1 MTQNY
6 DDLTAENIY
15 DVDAIKWNYFERD
28 VLPLWVADMDFLPAP
43 EIVAALKARLDSW
56 LGYESMTGNPKL
68 LDGIVSHMASFG
80 WTGLKPANI
89 WLVSGVV
96 PGMYASVLGLSS
108 ANDEIITQTPIYP
121 PFMSSIKDHG
131 RKMLENK
138 MLIADN
144 KWMIDFDH
152 LETLVTPGTR
162 ILMICNPHNPT
173 GRVFNRSELEK
184 LAAFVLK
191 HRLYVI
197 SDELHAN
204 LILEPGMK
212 HIPFA
217 SLSLEISERT
227 VTITGPCKT
236 FTTAGLGIGAVIST
250 NPKLLERIQAATKG
264 LMGHPNIMSETA
276 WLAGLDLGMPW
287 LKKTKAYLHANREF
301 LGAYLTEHLPE
312 VKCILPEATYLAW
325 LDFNAYPQAPE
336 VQKFLLETAKVG
348 LNEGT
353 NFGASYTGFVRL
365 NFATSRQVLTQALE
379 RIRLAVTTSK

>member
-1 MTQNY
+1 MSQNY

-15 DVDAIKWNYFERD
+15 DAYSIKWNYYPKD
-28 VLPLWVADMDFLPAP
+28 ALPLWVADMDFLPAP
-43 EIVAALKARLDSW
+43 EIVAALKARADRW
-56 LGYESMTGNPKL
+56 LGYESISGYPKL
-68 LDGIVSHMASFG
+68 LEGIAAHMAGFG
-80 WTGLKPANI
+80 WTGLKPENI

-108 ANDEIITQTPIYP
+108 MNDEIITQTPIYP
-121 PFMSSIKDHG
+121 PFMSSIKDHN

-138 MLIADN
+138 MLTTDH
-144 KWMIDFDH
+144 KWVIDFDH

-162 ILMICNPHNPT
+162 IFMLCNPHNPT
-173 GRVFNRSELEK
+173 GRVFTRSELEK

-204 LILEPGMK
+204 LILEPGAV
-212 HIPFA
+212 HVPFA
-217 SLSLEISERT
+217 SLSPEISDRT

-250 NPKLLERIQAATKG
+250 NMKLLERIQAATKG
-264 LMGHPNIMSETA
+264 LMGHANVMSETA
-276 WLAGLDLGMPW
+276 WLAGLELGMPW
-287 LKKTKAYLHANREF
+287 LEQTKKYLHANREF
-301 LGAYLTEHLPE
+301 LGAYLQEHLPA

-353 NFGASYTGFVRL
+353 NFGADYTGFVRL

-379 RIRLAVTTSK
+379 RIRAAVTS

>member
-1 MTQNY
+1 MTEAY

-15 DVDAIKWNYFERD
+15 DAHSIKWNYYERD

-43 EIVAALKARLDSW
+43 EILSALKTRVDTW
-56 LGYESMTGNPKL
+56 LGYSSMAGNKQL
-68 LDGIVSHMASFG
+68 LEGIVAHMASFG
-80 WTGLKPANI
+80 WTGLDPKNI

-108 ANDEIITQTPIYP
+108 VNDEIITQTPIYP

-138 MLIADN
+138 MLIADH
-144 KWMIDFDH
+144 KWVIDFDN
-152 LETLVTPGTR
+152 LETLITPGTR

-173 GRVFNRSELEK
+173 GRVFTQSELEK

-217 SLSLEISERT
+217 SLSPEISDRT

-250 NPKLLERIQAATKG
+250 NTKLLERIQAATKG
-264 LMGHPNIMSETA
+264 LMGHPNVMSETA
-276 WLAGLDLGMPW
+276 WLAGLEVGMPW
-287 LKKTKAYLHANREF
+287 LEQTKTYLHANREF
-301 LGAYLTEHLPE
+301 LGAYLTEHLPK
-312 VKCILPEATYLAW
+312 VRCILPEATYLAW
-325 LDFNAYPQAPE
+325 LDFNEYQQAPE

-353 NFGASYTGFVRL
+353 NFGADYTGFVRL

-379 RIRLAVTTSK
+379 RIRLAVTT

>member
-1 MTQNY
+1 MSQNY

-15 DVDAIKWNYFERD
+15 DAYSIKWNYFERD

-43 EIVAALKARLDSW
+43 EILAALKARADHW
-56 LGYESMTGNPKL
+56 VGYENMSGYPKL
-68 LDGIVSHMASFG
+68 LDGIVAHMAGFG
-80 WTGLKPANI
+80 WTGLKPENI

-108 ANDEIITQTPIYP
+108 INDEIITQTPIYP
-121 PFMSSIKDHG
+121 PFMSSIKDHN

-144 KWMIDFDH
+144 KWIIDFDN
-152 LETLVTPGTR
+152 LEALVTPGTR
-162 ILMICNPHNPT
+162 VLMICNPHNPT
-173 GRVFNRSELEK
+173 GRVFTRTELEK

-204 LILEPGMK
+204 LILEPGAV
-212 HIPFA
+212 HVPFA
-217 SLSLEISERT
+217 SLSPDISERT

-250 NPKLLERIQAATKG
+250 NPKLLERIQAVTKG
-264 LMGHPNIMSETA
+264 LMGHANIMSETA
-276 WLAGLDLGMPW
+276 WLAGLELGMPW
-287 LKKTKAYLHANREF
+287 LEKTKSYLHANREF

-336 VQKFLLETAKVG
+336 VQKFLLETARVG

-353 NFGASYTGFVRL
+353 NFGADYTGFVRL

-379 RIRLAVTTSK
+379 RIRLAVTT

>member
-1 MTQNY
+1 MTQHY
-6 DDLTAENIY
+6 DDLTSENIY
-15 DVDAIKWNYFERD
+15 DPYSIKWNYYERD
-28 VLPLWVADMDFLPAP
+28 VLPLWVADMDFLPSP
-43 EIVAALKARLDSW
+43 EILAALKARLDTW
-56 LGYESMTGNPKL
+56 LGYSAFAGSPKL
-68 LDGIVSHMASFG
+68 LEGIVAHMAGFG
-80 WTGLKPANI
+80 WMGLEPKNI

-96 PGMYASVLGLSS
+96 PGMYASVLGISS
-108 ANDEIITQTPIYP
+108 VNDEIITQTPIYP

-138 MLIADN
+138 MLISN
-144 KWMIDFDH
+144 NTWMIDFDN

-173 GRVFNRSELEK
+173 GRVFTRSELEK

-204 LILEPGMK
+204 LILEPGMQ

-217 SLSLEISERT
+217 SLSPEISDRT

-250 NPKLLERIQAATKG
+250 NAKLLERIQTATKG
-264 LMGHPNIMSETA
+264 LMGHPNIMSEAA
-276 WLAGLDLGMPW
+276 WLAGLELGIPW
-287 LKKTKAYLHANREF
+287 LERTKSYLHANREF
-301 LGAYLTEHLPE
+301 LGVYLREHLPK
-312 VKCILPEATYLAW
+312 VRCVLPEATYLAW

-353 NFGASYTGFVRL
+353 NFGADYTGFVRL
-365 NFATSRQVLTQALE
+365 NFATSRQVLTRALE
-379 RIRLAVTTSK
+379 RIRLAVTT

>member
-1 MTQNY
+1 MTEAY

-15 DVDAIKWNYFERD
+15 DAYSIKWNYFERD

-43 EIVAALKARLDSW
+43 EILSALKTRLDTW
-56 LGYESMTGNPKL
+56 LGYGSMSGNPKL
-68 LDGIVSHMASFG
+68 LDAIVAHMAGFG
-80 WTGLKPANI
+80 WNGLEPKNI

-108 ANDEIITQTPIYP
+108 VNDEIITQTPIYP
-121 PFMSSIKDHG
+121 PFMSSIKDHN

-138 MLIADN
+138 MLISN
-144 KWMIDFDH
+144 KVWSIDFDH

-173 GRVFNRSELEK
+173 GRVFTRTELEQ

-204 LILEPGMK
+204 LILSPGMK

-217 SLSLEISERT
+217 SLSIEISERT

-250 NPKLLERIQAATKG
+250 NMRLLERIQAATKG
-264 LMGHPNIMSETA
+264 LMGHANIMSETA
-276 WLAGLDLGMPW
+276 WLAGLEVGMPW
-287 LKKTKAYLHANREF
+287 LETTKSYLHANREF
-301 LGAYLTEHLPE
+301 LGTYLREHLPE
-312 VKCILPEATYLAW
+312 VRCILPEATYLAW
-325 LDFNAYPQAPE
+325 LDMNHYAQAPE
-336 VQKFLLETAKVG
+336 MQKFLLETAKVG

-353 NFGASYTGFVRL
+353 NFGAEYTGFVRL

-379 RIRLAVTTSK
+379 RIRVALT